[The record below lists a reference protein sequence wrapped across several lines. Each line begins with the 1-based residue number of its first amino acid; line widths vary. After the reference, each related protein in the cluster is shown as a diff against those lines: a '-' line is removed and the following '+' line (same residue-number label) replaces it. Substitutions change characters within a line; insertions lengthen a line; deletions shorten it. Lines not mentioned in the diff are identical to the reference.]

1 MNRTNELFNIFK
13 EIGLNYDTIN
23 IIIGY
28 EKQIIMNLS
37 RKYHINISPMYDNLK
52 KGFEN
57 LFLQPCY
64 DESKDAG
71 TNGKTFHNTFDMVMQ
86 NPGWNLSL
94 QTHKWMGVE

>member
-52 KGFEN
+52 N
-57 LFLQPCY
+57 IDYSLLRN
-64 DESKDAG
+64 DNWIID
-71 TNGKTFHNTFDMVMQ
+71 GKEIKYKALLNHISYQ
-86 NPGWNLSL
+86 NVY
-94 QTHKWMGVE
+94 K